1 MKKIKSALLLVLFFT
16 TLFSYAQQA
25 PAVPKIKISGKVV
38 EKISKQPLEYATI
51 TFLEPNNQKPVAGGI
66 TNPNGEFDIEVKPGV
81 YDIKIEF
88 ISFKLF
94 EIKQKNLQS
103 NSTLGLIS
111 LEENPNQLNEVIIRS
126 EKTTVEIKL
135 DKKVYNVGND
145 LMVKG
150 GTVSDVLDNIPSVA
164 VDVEGNISL
173 RGNEN
178 VRVLIDGKPSNA
190 INIAEALR
198 LIPADAIEK
207 VEVITNPSARY
218 DAEGGGGLLNII
230 LKKGKNQGLNGTFI
244 ASAGYPENYGLSGTL
259 NYKSKNFN
267 LFTTQGY
274 NDRSNPGNAFTNS
287 RYLNAD
293 NSNRNYV
300 NETRENERDNKGYN
314 GNFGMEWYLSESL
327 SWTNTF
333 NYRKSDGNN
342 VDNVF
347 QNNYDAGFNYD
358 YTRNR
363 INLENSDSENVEFTT
378 NFTKKF
384 KKDGHKLTFDGSFS
398 TNDDIN
404 NALITDTATNTNTSV
419 VKFDKTI
426 NNQTQSRNLL
436 QMDYVLPVG
445 KGSQFEAG
453 YRGDFSELL
462 TDYSVKNDGVINNN
476 FTNTLEYREKVNAIY
491 TQYGV
496 KINKFSALFGLRF
509 EDSNIEINQLATNDF
524 NTKKYNNFFPSAFFT
539 YEISDKSS
547 ASLSYS
553 RRIQRPRGRMLNPFS
568 NLSSNI
574 NIFVG
579 NPDLDPAFSDAIDF
593 GYIKKWEKLTFNT
606 SLYVNKTNDVFQF
619 ARRESGDF
627 IVTAVDDKDT
637 VVNGEVT
644 QINGGEDTRIPI
656 IISSP
661 INLATEYR
669 VGFEFT
675 LNYSPFKWWKLNSNF
690 NFFRNETQGD
700 FTYTDF
706 KNKKIVQNFD
716 NVATSWSTRLTS
728 KITLPY
734 KIDWQTNATY
744 NGPQNNAQGRSLG
757 VFAAN
762 IAFSKDILKDK
773 GTLSF
778 NVSDVFNSRKR
789 MVESNLPGIVNSYSE
804 MQWRERQFNL
814 SFTYRFNKPK
824 SEREQPKRNQ
834 GDNEGDFQG

>member
-1 MKKIKSALLLVLFFT
+1 MKKIKSVLIIVLLFT
-16 TLFSYAQQA
+16 TLFSFSQQGEVA
-25 PAVPKIKISGKVV
+25 PKIKITGKVV

-51 TFLEPNNQKPVAGGI
+51 TFLLPNNPKPVAGGI
-66 TNPNGEFDIEVKPGV
+66 TNPKGEFEIEVKPGT

-88 ISFKLF
+88 ISFKIA
-94 EIKQKNLQS
+94 EIKQKNLQKNTS
-103 NSTLGLIS
+103 LGLIS
-111 LEENPNQLNEVIIRS
+111 LDEDANQLNEVVIRS

-135 DKKVYNVGND
+135 DKKVYNVGSD

-150 GTVSDVLDNIPSVA
+150 GTVSDVLDNIPSVS
-164 VDVEGNISL
+164 VDVEGNVSL

-178 VRVLIDGKPSNA
+178 VRVLIDGRPSNA

-230 LKKGKNQGLNGTFI
+230 LKKGKNQGLNGTII
-244 ASAGYPENYGLSGTL
+244 ASAGYPETYGLSGTL

-293 NSNRNYV
+293 NSTRDYV

-314 GNFGMEWYLSESL
+314 GTFGIELYLNEKT
-327 SWTNTF
+327 SWTNSI
-333 NYRKSDGNN
+333 NYRKSNGIN

-347 QNNYDAGFNYD
+347 QNNYDSDFKYD

-398 TNDDIN
+398 TSDEFND
-404 NALITDTATNTNTSV
+404 ALITDTRTNTSV
-419 VKFDKTI
+419 VKFDNTI
-426 NNQTQSRNLL
+426 NNQNQSRNLL
-436 QMDYVLPVG
+436 QMDYVLPFG
-445 KGSQFEAG
+445 KSSQFEAG
-453 YRGDFSELL
+453 YRGDFSELF
-462 TDYSVKNDGVINNN
+462 TDYSVINDGKINTN
-476 FTNTLEYREKVNAIY
+476 FTNTLQYKEKVNAVY
-491 TQYGV
+491 TQYGI
-496 KINKFSALFGLRF
+496 KLNKFSALFGLRF

-524 NTKKYNNFFPSAFFT
+524 NTKKYNNFFPSAFLT

-547 ASLSYS
+547 TSVSYS
-553 RRIQRPRGRMLNPFS
+553 RRVQRPRGRLLNPFS

-579 NPDLDPAFSDAIDF
+579 NPDIDPAFTDALDF
-593 GYIKKWEKLTFNT
+593 GYIKRWDKLTFNT
-606 SLYVNKTNDVFQF
+606 SLYVNKTTDSFQF
-619 ARRESGDF
+619 ARRESGEF
-627 IVTAVDDKDT
+627 
-637 VVNGEVT
+637 VNGTPV
-644 QINGGEDTRIPI
+644 

-669 VGFEFT
+669 TGFEFT
-675 LNYSPFKWWKLNSNF
+675 LNYSPYKWWKLNSNF

-706 KNKKIVQNFD
+706 NNNEIVQNFD
-716 NVATSWSTRLTS
+716 NIATSWSTRLTS

-757 VFAAN
+757 VFGAN
-762 IAFSKDILKDK
+762 LAFSKDILKDK

-778 NVSDVFNSRKR
+778 NISDVFNSRKR
-789 MVESNLPGIVNSYSE
+789 MMETFLPGVVSSYSE
-804 MQWRERQFNL
+804 MQWRERQFTL
-814 SFTYRFNKPK
+814 SFTYRFNKAK
-824 SEREQPKRNQ
+824 NEREQPKRNQ
-834 GDNEGDFQG
+834 NDNEGDYQG

>member
-1 MKKIKSALLLVLFFT
+1 MKKIKSVLILVLFFT
-16 TLFSYAQQA
+16 TLLSFAQAPQG
-25 PAVPKIKISGKVV
+25 PAVPKIKITGKVV

-51 TFLEPNNQKPVAGGI
+51 TFLIPNNPKPVAGGI

-88 ISFKLF
+88 ISFKIS
-94 EIKQKNLQS
+94 EIKQKNLQK
-103 NSTLGLIS
+103 STSLGLIS
-111 LEENPNQLNEVIIRS
+111 LDEDANQLNEVVIRS

-135 DKKVYNVGND
+135 DKKVYNVGSD

-150 GTVSDVLDNIPSVA
+150 GTVSDVLDNIPSVS
-164 VDVEGNISL
+164 VDVEGNVSL

-178 VRVLIDGKPSNA
+178 VRVLIDGRPSNA

-244 ASAGYPENYGLSGTL
+244 ASAGYPENYGLSGTI

-267 LFTTQGY
+267 LFTTQGI
-274 NDRSNPGNAFTNS
+274 NDRSNPGNAITNTNYLNDNNDITNS
-287 RYLNAD
+287 
-293 NSNRNYV
+293 V
-300 NETRENERDNKGYN
+300 NESRENERLNKGYN
-314 GNFGMEWYLSESL
+314 GNFGVEWYLTESTV
-327 SWTNTF
+327 WTNTF
-333 NYRKSDGNN
+333 NYRKSNGDN

-347 QNNYDAGFNYD
+347 QNNINGDGSFD
-358 YTRNR
+358 YRRNR
-363 INLENSDSENVEFTT
+363 INEESSNSESVEFAT

-384 KKDGHKLTFDGSFS
+384 KKDGHKLTIDGSFS
-398 TNDDIN
+398 TSDELNDAI
-404 NALITDTATNTNTSV
+404 ITDRATNTTL
-419 VKFDKTI
+419 VKFDNTI
-426 NNQTQSRNLL
+426 NNQTQNRNLL
-436 QMDYVLPVG
+436 QLDYVLPFG

-453 YRGDFSELL
+453 YRGDFTELL
-462 TDYSVKNDGVINNN
+462 TDYRVENDGIINRN
-476 FTNTLEYREKVNAIY
+476 FTNTLEYKEKVNAVY

-509 EDSNIEINQLATNDF
+509 EDSNIDINQLATNDF

-547 ASLSYS
+547 TSVSYS

-579 NPDLDPAFSDAIDF
+579 NPDLDPAFTDALDF
-593 GYIKKWEKLTFNT
+593 GYIKRWEKLTFNT
-606 SLYVNKTNDVFQF
+606 SLYVNKTTDVFQF

-627 IVTAVDDKDT
+627 
-637 VVNGEVT
+637 VNGIPVT
-644 QINGGEDTRIPI
+644 
-656 IISSP
+656 ISSP

-669 VGFEFT
+669 AGFEFT
-675 LNYSPFKWWKLNSNF
+675 LNYSPYKWWKLNGNF
-690 NFFRNETQGD
+690 NFFRNETQGNYV
-700 FTYTDF
+700 YTDF
-706 KNKKIVQNFD
+706 NNNEIVQDFN
-716 NVATSWSTRLTS
+716 NTASSWFTRITS

-762 IAFSKDILKDK
+762 LAFSKDVLKDK

-778 NVSDVFNSRKR
+778 NISDVFNSRKR
-789 MVESNLPGIVNSYSE
+789 LMETYLPQFANSYSE
-804 MQWRERQFNL
+804 MQWRERQFTL
-814 SFTYRFNKPK
+814 SFTYRFNKAK
-824 SEREQPKRNQ
+824 NEREQPRRNQ
-834 GDNEGDFQG
+834 GDNEGEYQG